1 MPAIEPSSLAGA
13 FPTGTLP
20 TELGAGAGAIDDPA
34 ALDAELGALEGTSD
48 AGGSSFDSVL
58 GRQITAL
65 ADVQAEG
72 AAASQALAT
81 GTATD
86 VESVVMAVERARLS
100 MQLASQLRTKGVE
113 AINEIFRTQV

>member
-1 MPAIEPSSLAGA
+1 VPAIDPSSLAGA
-13 FPTGTLP
+13 LP
-20 TELGAGAGAIDDPA
+20 AEWTIGPLDEAGISDSGLGS
-34 ALDAELGALEGTSD
+34 LEGTPDKGAFASE
-48 AGGSSFDSVL
+48 L
-58 GRQITAL
+58 GKQIGAL

-86 VESVVMAVERARLS
+86 PGQVVMAVERARLS

-113 AINEIFRTQV
+113 AINEVFRTQV